1 MTLSLARLGLM
12 GGVESGKLQHIET
25 KTASNTSA
33 FDFTSLGS
41 HKAHLLT
48 LDDFQCSTTTTRYIY
63 MRVSTDG
70 GSSFETGSNYSRSW
84 QRVQTNGSNVNEI
97 RSLTETSMTNF
108 GSIDSND
115 SVLSSKIYIYN
126 ITSATART
134 AVTFQSWNPVG
145 SYMYYGMFMVNLTEA
160 HNAFRIFPSG
170 DAFATGRAKLY
181 GISS

>member
-12 GGVESGKLQHIET
+12 GGVESGKLLHIET

-33 FDFTSLGS
+33 FDFTSLGT

-48 LDDFQCSTTTTRYIY
+48 LDDFQCDTNTTRYVF
-63 MRVSTDG
+63 MRISTDG
-70 GSSFETGSNYSRSW
+70 GSNFKSDSIYSRSW
-84 QRVQTNGSNVNEI
+84 QRVQTNGSNVNQI
-97 RSLTETSMTNF
+97 ASLAESAMTNF
-108 GSIDSND
+108 GSIDND
-115 SVLSSKIYIYN
+115 ESTLSSKIYIYN

-145 SYMYYGMFMVNLTEA
+145 SYMYYGMFMVNVTEA
-160 HNAFRIFPSG
+160 HNAFRIFPNSG
-170 DAFATGRAKLY
+170 SFATGRAKLY

>member
-12 GGVESGKLQHIET
+12 GGVESGKLVHIET
-25 KTASNTSA
+25 KTASSSSA
-33 FDFTSLGS
+33 LDFTSLGT

-48 LDDFQCSTTTTRYIY
+48 LDDFQCSTTSTRYVF
-63 MRVSTDG
+63 MRVSNDG
-70 GSSFETGSNYSRSW
+70 GSSFESGSNYSRSW
-84 QRVQTNGSNVNEI
+84 QRVQTSGSNVNQVY
-97 RSLTETSMTNF
+97 SLTETSMTNF

-145 SYMYYGMFMVNLTEA
+145 SYMYFGMFMYNVTEA
-160 HNAFRIFPSG
+160 HNAFRLFPNS